1 MRLTGRINSSL
12 LADLLVVGL
21 HLSTLLFLIKNYSLL
36 DIKVHNQ
43 LLGEY
48 LAAGSFPI
56 PPGYYFL
63 IFLVDLV
70 IRVKYAFVASSAI
83 VLTFFQWWKYRL
95 VFSSIQQE
103 GLGLKTPAV
112 FLLAFSFLFL
122 GPIYLP
128 MIDGRFWYL
137 GKFTQTI
144 WHNSTLICVF
154 PFCILLV
161 WKTFDWFRSGKLKD
175 LGLMFLLGFI
185 IILIKPSFLFCYIP
199 ALPLF
204 IFIRDRELSKGLIQ
218 SLALVSALFAMLM
231 VEKYLI
237 FTWDPVL
244 DSLYTPEE
252 KSQMVVDP
260 LRIWLH
266 LSQEPIFDFVSS
278 FPLLIGFLILR
289 RKKAFESPLFGF
301 SLLLLFFAVLVYL
314 LFAETGFREFHANFY
329 WQIPIALFLCHLSI
343 LQSVVKQFL
352 VEGKK
357 MKGRYI
363 LIFSLYIIQAA
374 SGIGYWLRIF
384 TGSTLS

>member
-1 MRLTGRINSSL
+1 
-12 LADLLVVGL
+12 
-21 HLSTLLFLIKNYSLL
+21 
-36 DIKVHNQ
+36 
-43 LLGEY
+43 
-48 LAAGSFPI
+48 
-56 PPGYYFL
+56 
-63 IFLVDLV
+63 
-70 IRVKYAFVASSAI
+70 
-83 VLTFFQWWKYRL
+83 
-95 VFSSIQQE
+95 
-103 GLGLKTPAV
+103 
-112 FLLAFSFLFL
+112 
-122 GPIYLP
+122 
-128 MIDGRFWYL
+128 
-137 GKFTQTI
+137 TI

-244 DSLYTPEE
+244 DTLYTPEE